1 MGVLKSEKKAGTLKE
16 VKANVQVS
24 ENTIKRFFSKVEVRP
39 MTKSEIKAARINSY
53 SSIY

>member
-1 MGVLKSEKKAGTLKE
+1 MGVINSSKKSATNNLIEK
-16 VKANVQVS
+16 NS
-24 ENTIKRFFSKVEVRP
+24 EIQKNPIKTFLSKVEVRP